1 MDIIVRQEEE
11 PTKRHILDGRL
22 TSSSLDSLPEGCVC
36 LILSLTTPRDA
47 TRSSAVSTCLNSAA
61 QSDVVWEHFLP
72 TDYTDII
79 SRSTSPLIFSSKKD
93 LYLRLSLSPVLLDEG
108 NKVISHPSVLC
119 YIYIY
124 IHTSI
129 LCVYVCL
136 FEQSI
141 VLNRLTGNKSC
152 MIGSR
157 KLAIAWAGSRR
168 FWNWLPLSNS
178 RFGEVIHLR
187 NVCWLDICGKIEK
200 KMLSPNTNYAA
211 YLVYNIAFG
220 FQGLE
225 FVRVSMRFLG
235 PGGVLVEEK
244 PEFDV
249 NLGSMEDD
257 ERGRLKQGDDG
268 WLELKVGEFF
278 NGEEEDNGG
287 SVETCLKET
296 RVLNWKSGLVVQGI
310 DFRPNL
316 PLPLPLP
323 QTPPQL
329 SLSII

>member
-22 TSSSLDSLPEGCVC
+22 TSSSLDSLPEGCLC

-47 TRSSAVSTCLNSAA
+47 TRSSAVSKCLNSAA

-108 NKVISHPSVLC
+108 NK
-119 YIYIY
+119 
-124 IHTSI
+124 
-129 LCVYVCL
+129 
-136 FEQSI
+136 SI

-296 RVLNWKSGLVVQGI
+296 RKN
-310 DFRPNL
+310 
-316 PLPLPLP
+316 
-323 QTPPQL
+323 TYY
-329 SLSII
+329 

>member
-108 NKVISHPSVLC
+108 NK
-119 YIYIY
+119 
-124 IHTSI
+124 
-129 LCVYVCL
+129 
-136 FEQSI
+136 SI

-316 PLPLPLP
+316 PLPLP

>member
-108 NKVISHPSVLC
+108 NK
-119 YIYIY
+119 
-124 IHTSI
+124 
-129 LCVYVCL
+129 
-136 FEQSI
+136 SI

-287 SVETCLKET
+287 FVETCLKET

-316 PLPLPLP
+316 PLPLP

>member
-1 MDIIVRQEEE
+1 MDTEPQKRQQASGV
-11 PTKRHILDGRL
+11 TKRQSMEVLDRRL
-22 TSSSLDSLPEGCVC
+22 TTNLDTLPESCVS
-36 LILSLTTPRDA
+36 LILSLTTPKDA
-47 TRSSAVSTCLNSAA
+47 SRSSAVSTWLHSAA

-72 TDYTDII
+72 SDYADII
-79 SRSTSPLIFSSKKD
+79 LRSTSALIFSSKKD
-93 LYLRLSLSPVLLDEG
+93 LFLRLSLSPVLLDDG
-108 NKVISHPSVLC
+108 NN
-119 YIYIY
+119 
-124 IHTSI
+124 
-129 LCVYVCL
+129 
-136 FEQSI
+136 SI

-152 MIGSR
+152 MIGPR

-168 FWNWLPLSNS
+168 YWNWIPLSHS

-187 NVCWLDICGKIEK
+187 NVCWLDISGKIEK

-235 PGGVLVEEK
+235 PEGVLVDEN

-249 NLGSMEDD
+249 NLGSMNEDEGD
-257 ERGRLKQGDDG
+257 RGRLKQGEDG

-278 NGEEEDNGG
+278 NGEEDDNGG

-296 RVLNWKSGLVVQGI
+296 RVLNWKSGLVVLGI
-310 DFRPNL
+310 DFRPN
-316 PLPLPLP
+316 PD
-323 QTPPQL
+323 
-329 SLSII
+329 

>member
-93 LYLRLSLSPVLLDEG
+93 LYLRL
-108 NKVISHPSVLC
+108 
-119 YIYIY
+119 
-124 IHTSI
+124 
-129 LCVYVCL
+129 
-136 FEQSI
+136 
-141 VLNRLTGNKSC
+141 
-152 MIGSR
+152 
-157 KLAIAWAGSRR
+157 
-168 FWNWLPLSNS
+168 NS
-178 RFGEVIHLR
+178 RICVQNFDAFGEVIHLR

-316 PLPLPLP
+316 PLPLP